1 MTNGSAAECVARYD
15 VPDAEMASQNGESII
30 LRWKTIPW
38 KRVIVD
44 TLLVA
49 GILLA
54 SSSFLSVR

>member
-1 MTNGSAAECVARYD
+1 MSDGSTAGCVVPYD
-15 VPDAEMASQNGESII
+15 APHIEMERKRRRTMLLLKAVPWTRI
-30 LRWKTIPW
+30 
-38 KRVIVD
+38 IVD

>member
-1 MTNGSAAECVARYD
+1 MRGGSAAECVVAYD
-15 VPDAEMASQNGESII
+15 APDIEMERKGRKTT
-30 LRWKTIPW
+30 LRLRAIPW
-38 KRVIVD
+38 ARIIVD

>member
-1 MTNGSAAECVARYD
+1 MQNGSTAACVAQYHAPD
-15 VPDAEMASQNGESII
+15 VEDN
-30 LRWKTIPW
+30 KTGRRLQSIPW
-38 KRVIVD
+38 VRIIVD

>member
-1 MTNGSAAECVARYD
+1 MCNGSAAECVVTYD
-15 VPDAEMASQNGESII
+15 APDVAMERSGSNTI
-30 LRWKTIPW
+30 LRLKAIPW
-38 KRVIVD
+38 ARILVD

>member
-1 MTNGSAAECVARYD
+1 MTNGSAAECAVTYD
-15 VPDAEMASQNGESII
+15 APEAGIENKGGKTMLRLRALPWTRI
-30 LRWKTIPW
+30 L
-38 KRVIVD
+38 VD